1 MIKPDSKVLDDV
13 ARLAGGAVGIVS
25 EVRQSIHS
33 DIKERLEQTAANLD
47 LVPRDEFERLELLV
61 KEQQKEILSLQELLS
76 KLEKNKK

>member
-61 KEQQKEILSLQELLS
+61 KEQQKEILSLQDRLS